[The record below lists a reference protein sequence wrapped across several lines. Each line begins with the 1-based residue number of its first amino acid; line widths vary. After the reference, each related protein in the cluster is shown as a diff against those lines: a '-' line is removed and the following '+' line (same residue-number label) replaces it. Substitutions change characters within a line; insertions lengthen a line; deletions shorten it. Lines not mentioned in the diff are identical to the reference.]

1 MEKVIFNKFNS
12 VEEFSNWL
20 QVTPQTAKGK
30 EFNNSN
36 EISDY
41 WTKFTGTES
50 FDEAQNLLKYGDKV
64 NADKITATIRKIKAQ
79 GKGNETR
86 NSLYNSPCGFM
97 PIVPK
102 VLAGEPNN
110 MLAIKKQAY
119 RSTKVINIIYSMSCS
134 GSVPAVEI
142 LNNSAKLVEVICQLE
157 KNGYRVNLYA
167 GDNARFKKQ
176 DTHTAF
182 IIKLKDSGK
191 YLDPLKIA
199 YPLVNPSFLRRHAF
213 RWLETFPKFDARG
226 DYGGAMNG
234 EQFRGFMKDK
244 FKNAVILSFYDIC
257 GKDTKEI
264 AKYIESA
271 K

>member
-30 EFNNSN
+30 EFDASKT
-36 EISDY
+36 ISEYYTD
-41 WTKFTGTES
+41 FSGTES
-50 FDEAQNLLKYGDKV
+50 FEEAQNLLKCGDKE
-64 NADKITATIRKIKAQ
+64 NADKITAAIRKIKAQ

-86 NSLYNSPCGFM
+86 NKLYNSPCGFM

-102 VLAGEPNN
+102 VLAGDPNN

-119 RSTKVINIIYSMSCS
+119 RSTKVLNIAYNTMIGWQISTE
-134 GSVPAVEI
+134 EI
-142 LNNSAKLVEVICQLE
+142 IETAAKVANVIASLE

-167 GDNARFKKQ
+167 FSCGIGKRN
-176 DTHTAF
+176 TAF
-182 IIKLKDSGK
+182 SLLVKIKDSGK
-191 YLDPLKIA
+191 YFDTLRIA
-199 YPLVNPSFLRRHAF
+199 YPLVNPSFLRRHIFAYIE
-213 RWLETFPKFDARG
+213 RLKG
-226 DYGGAMNG
+226 YGIYGGYNKVIRNDS
-234 EQFRGFMKDK
+234 EVKK
-244 FKNAVILSFYDIC
+244 YLPINASYLSFYNC
-257 GKDTKEI
+257 KGKTEQEI

>member
-1 MEKVIFNKFNS
+1 MEQFFEKFESVTEFIHTINTRQVRESFENS
-12 VEEFSNWL
+12 QSS
-20 QVTPQTAKGK
+20 QTK
-30 EFNNSN
+30 N
-36 EISDY
+36 Y
-41 WTKFTGTES
+41 QFTGTE
-50 FDEAQNLLKYGDKV
+50 DYKEANDLFLYGDKN
-64 NADKITATIRKIKAQ
+64 NANKLNEALRKIKAQ

-86 NSLYNSPCGFM
+86 NKLYNSPCGFM

-102 VLAGEPNN
+102 VLAGDPNN
-110 MLAIKKQAY
+110 MLAVKKESY

-134 GSVPAVEI
+134 CDVSADEI

-157 KNGYRVNLYA
+157 KNGYRINLYT
-167 GDNARFKKQ
+167 GDNARFKRL

-182 IIKLKDSGK
+182 IVKLKDSGQ

-213 RWLETFPKFDARG
+213 KWLETFTKFDACG
-226 DYGGAMNG
+226 NYGGAMNG
-234 EQFRGFMKDK
+234 EQFREFMKDK
-244 FKNAVILSFYDIC
+244 FKNAVVLSFYDIC

-264 AKYIESA
+264 IKMIESA